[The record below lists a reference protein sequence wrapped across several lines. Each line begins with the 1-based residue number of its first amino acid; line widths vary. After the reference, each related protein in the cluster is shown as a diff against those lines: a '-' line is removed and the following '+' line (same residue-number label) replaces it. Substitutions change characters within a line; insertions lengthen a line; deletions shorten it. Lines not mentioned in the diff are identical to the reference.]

1 MERPRLSPAVKAAL
15 FAAAIVLLVAVGF
28 GPRWVENRLY
38 RQVEA
43 IAGVEAP
50 VRPGTLV
57 DARKKID
64 PGRRSDEITAALGQP
79 SLQSSSDGDLR
90 REIWTYYYADGTM
103 IVNLT
108 GGIAERIA
116 IRFGAPVIKKSVRP
130 K

>member
-1 MERPRLSPAVKAAL
+1 MERSRLSPAVKASL

-28 GPRWVENRLY
+28 GPRWAENRLY
-38 RQVEA
+38 RQIEG

-50 VRPGTLV
+50 VRPGALV

-64 PGRRSDEITAALGQP
+64 PRRRGDEIAAVLGPP
-79 SLQSSSDGDLR
+79 SIASASDGELK

-108 GGIAERIA
+108 GGIAERIDV
-116 IRFGAPVIKKSVRP
+116 RFGAPVIRKSVRP